1 MQEQI
6 RRLKTEA
13 HTQVSTMADAQLQG
27 GHGGQGSQ
35 EGSFSRLL
43 KKDHD
48 YKPLSLSDPDKV
60 IGIVAHAI
68 DQGPDTANDLP
79 DEQENPFVPAGY
91 TYFGQF
97 VDHDLTFDTRSTLQT
112 IEGGLS
118 SFPNDERTPR
128 LDMDCLYGLGPSS
141 APFMYDEDGRL
152 ATNPDKPFDLPRSA
166 IRFKP
171 DDPASHRAIIG
182 DPRNDENS
190 IVCQLQ
196 LAFIQF
202 HNAMIAHFKQQ
213 GMAGG
218 TLFRAAQR
226 EVRFT
231 YQKIVVTDFLKRIV
245 QKPVYED
252 FVQDRSAGGDKA
264 YKLYKKG
271 ELRHALPLEFTGAAY
286 RFGHSGVRNAY
297 RLNEK
302 FQRLIFNGADD
313 ATESLV
319 GFGDLPENHK
329 IDWSLFVTDKLAP
342 GAKGNNPSQIGG
354 QDVPTDSPR
363 LQYAYKLDTSLV
375 NPLLTLPPR
384 IGGAG
389 PLFNSLAARNIKR
402 GYNFSLPSG
411 QDVAKA
417 LGVGRHPPLRFGDR
431 LLAFKDMP
439 GMSAADAAA
448 LEEKTPLWLYIL
460 AEGQA
465 CLAKADGSFAMKT
478 EDGVTKID
486 KDSDVGT
493 QLGPVGG
500 RILLEVF
507 FGILDDDPE
516 SYVHAE
522 PGSWNSVVKAGSD
535 TITLWDMLRFVGL
548 V

>member
-1 MQEQI
+1 
-6 RRLKTEA
+6 
-13 HTQVSTMADAQLQG
+13 
-27 GHGGQGSQ
+27 
-35 EGSFSRLL
+35 
-43 KKDHD
+43 
-48 YKPLSLSDPDKV
+48 
-60 IGIVAHAI
+60 
-68 DQGPDTANDLP
+68 
-79 DEQENPFVPAGY
+79 
-91 TYFGQF
+91 
-97 VDHDLTFDTRSTLQT
+97 
-112 IEGGLS
+112 
-118 SFPNDERTPR
+118 
-128 LDMDCLYGLGPSS
+128 LG
-141 APFMYDEDGRL
+141 R
-152 ATNPDKPFDLPRSA
+152 
-166 IRFKP
+166 
-171 DDPASHRAIIG
+171 
-182 DPRNDENS
+182 
-190 IVCQLQ
+190 
-196 LAFIQF
+196 
-202 HNAMIAHFKQQ
+202 
-213 GMAGG
+213 
-218 TLFRAAQR
+218 
-226 EVRFT
+226 
-231 YQKIVVTDFLKRIV
+231 
-245 QKPVYED
+245 
-252 FVQDRSAGGDKA
+252 GDKA

-297 RLNEK
+297 RLNET

-319 GFGDLPENHK
+319 GFGDLPESHK

-342 GAKGNNPSQIGG
+342 GAKGSNPSQIGG
-354 QDVPTDSPR
+354 QDVPADSRR

-375 NPLLTLPPR
+375 NPLLALPPR
-384 IGGAG
+384 IGGPG

-465 CLAKADGSFAMKT
+465 CLAKADGSFATKT
-478 EDGVTKID
+478 EDGVMKID
-486 KDSDVGT
+486 KNSDIGT

-516 SYVHAE
+516 SYIHAE
-522 PGSWNSVVKAGSD
+522 PGIWNSVIKAGSD
-535 TITLWDMLRFVGL
+535 TITLWKMLRFIGL

>member
-6 RRLKTEA
+6 RRQNTEA
-13 HTQVSTMADAQLQG
+13 HTQASTMVDVQLQG

-35 EGSFSRLL
+35 ESSFSRLL
-43 KKDHD
+43 KKDQD
-48 YKPLSLSDPDKV
+48 YKPLTLSDPDKV
-60 IGIVAHAI
+60 IGIIAHAI

-79 DEQENPFVPAGY
+79 DEQENPFVPAAY

-112 IEGGLS
+112 ITSGLS
-118 SFPNDERTPR
+118 SFPDDERTPR

-141 APFMYDEDGRL
+141 APYMYDEDGRL

-213 GMAGG
+213 GLAGA
-218 TLFRAAQR
+218 TLFRTAQR

-231 YQKIVVTDFLKRIV
+231 YQMIVVTDFLKRIV
-245 QKPVYED
+245 QKPVYDD
-252 FVQDRSAGGDKA
+252 FVQDRASRGDKA
-264 YKLYKKG
+264 YRLYKKG
-271 ELRHALPLEFTGAAY
+271 QLRNALPMEFTGAAY

-297 RLNEK
+297 RLNEN

-319 GFGDLPENHK
+319 GFGDLPESHK

-342 GAKGNNPSQIGG
+342 ATKGSNPSQIGG
-354 QDVPTDSPR
+354 RGVAADPHR

-375 NPLLTLPPR
+375 NPLLVLPPR
-384 IGGAG
+384 IGGPG

-417 LGVGRHPPLRFGDR
+417 LGLATHPPLRFGER
-431 LLAFKDMP
+431 LLSFKDMP
-439 GMSAADAAA
+439 GMPAADAAA
-448 LEEKTPLWLYIL
+448 LEANTPLWLYIL

-465 CLAKADGSFAMKT
+465 CLAKADGSFATKT

-486 KDSDVGT
+486 KDSDTGT

-507 FGILDDDPE
+507 FGILDDDQE
-516 SYVHAE
+516 SYVHAN
-522 PGSWNSVVKAGSD
+522 PGSWNSVVKAGAD
-535 TITLWDMLRFVGL
+535 TITLWDMLRFVAL

>member
-1 MQEQI
+1 MQEQL
-6 RRLKTEA
+6 RKQTSETHA
-13 HTQVSTMADAQLQG
+13 HETTMADAQLQG
-27 GHGGQGSQ
+27 GHGGQGAQDSN
-35 EGSFSRLL
+35 FSRLL

-48 YKPLSLSDPDKV
+48 YKPLALSDPDKV
-60 IGIVAHAI
+60 VGIIAHAM
-68 DQGPDTANDLP
+68 DQGPDPKNDLP
-79 DEQENPFVPAGY
+79 DDQENPFVPAAY
-91 TYFGQF
+91 TYLGQF

-112 IEGGLS
+112 ITSGLS

-128 LDMDCLYGLGPSS
+128 LDMDCLYGLGPNSS
-141 APFMYDEDGRL
+141 PYMYDEDGRL
-152 ATNPDKPFDLPRSA
+152 ATNPVKSFDLPRSS
-166 IRFKP
+166 ILFKP

-213 GMAGG
+213 GFAGPA
-218 TLFRAAQR
+218 LFEKARR

-245 QKPVYED
+245 QKPVYDD
-252 FVQDRSAGGDKA
+252 FVQHHAATGDKA

-271 ELRHALPLEFTGAAY
+271 PVREALPVEFTGAAY

-297 RLNEK
+297 RLNQT

-319 GFGDLPENHK
+319 GFGDLPEDHK

-342 GAKGNNPSQIGG
+342 GLKGDNPSEVNG
-354 QDVPTDSPR
+354 QPVQPDPRR
-363 LQYAYKLDTSLV
+363 LQYAYKIDTSLV
-375 NPLLTLPPR
+375 NPLLALPPR
-384 IGGAG
+384 IGGLG

-411 QDVAKA
+411 QDVARA
-417 LGVGRHPPLRFGDR
+417 LGVKSYPPMKFGDR

-439 GMSAADAAA
+439 GMPEADAKA
-448 LEEKTPLWLYIL
+448 LEASTPLWLYIL
-460 AEGQA
+460 AEAQA
-465 CLAKADGSFAMKT
+465 CLARTDGSFATKT
-478 EDGVTKID
+478 EDGTTVID
-486 KDSDVGT
+486 KDSNTGT

-507 FGILDDDPE
+507 FGILDDDPD
-516 SYVHAE
+516 SYFNAKPNWH
-522 PGSWNSVVKAGSD
+522 SVIKAGAD